1 MDFLHRF
8 KVINESLG
16 HQAGDQV
23 LVMLAQRL
31 RQYLGTDAKIARVGG
46 DEFALLLTGV
56 DAETAGHQMDNL
68 QNALSAPLILNGQ
81 KLPSTISMGMAITA
95 DRV

>member
-1 MDFLHRF
+1 
-8 KVINESLG
+8 
-16 HQAGDQV
+16 
-23 LVMLAQRL
+23 MLAQRL
-31 RQYLGTDAKIARVGG
+31 RAISGDRCQDSQGEGG

-68 QNALSAPLILNGQ
+68 QNALSAPLILKWPEVAQHHQHGYGHY
-81 KLPSTISMGMAITA
+81 P